1 MTQQP
6 FHHVSIHSTLPCV
19 GRLSKVKGSEMAA
32 KGAVSRQLSAARGPS
47 RAQQQGRGGD
57 KRCGGVQPVAAA
69 GALEPSAK
77 GMNMTA
83 SQRLQKFASTFTI
96 FFPLWT
102 VIAAGAALARPET
115 YTFMSTDKFT
125 GALAILYELLSA
137 FLTHSLMR
145 SDI

>member
-1 MTQQP
+1 
-6 FHHVSIHSTLPCV
+6 
-19 GRLSKVKGSEMAA
+19 
-32 KGAVSRQLSAARGPS
+32 
-47 RAQQQGRGGD
+47 
-57 KRCGGVQPVAAA
+57 VQPVAAA

-125 GALAILYELLSA
+125 GALAILYELVSA

-145 SDI
+145 SGI